1 MLKVKSGT
9 FLIIGFFI
17 LFFTACTN
25 NKSRIYIDNTTWSY
39 SINENSNEYKPLKT
53 LSFNYTKTNP
63 LTPKYKGFVWLKN
76 TFKLPTDFQ
85 NKDLALFLGISK
97 IAQETYINGQKI
109 GTSGTFPPNDFYNGE
124 KSFSYPIPNKFLN
137 FGGKENTIIIKLFVD
152 SLGSID
158 RRSFIDSGSR
168 VSAYT
173 KNVNLAN
180 SVLPFAISIFLLF
193 IAILYFFLYII
204 RPKDRSSL
212 SFSLLTL
219 FSSFF
224 LTTVSYGEIP
234 FDLSKIMSFL
244 TYNKIFNGIV
254 PYITMY
260 FAESFIRDYL
270 KYEEKIIVK
279 FIRRFFLIATIIT
292 VITPR
297 NMYSFHIVQIICYIL
312 SALQYVFSTIKIVQ
326 YFLKKDKNAFSL
338 LLGFCPIVTT
348 IILSLFLY
356 FINIYEYTR
365 ILIILGWQLTIFFFL
380 SRLLIN
386 YVSLFSKIEYLNSN
400 LEKII
405 KKKTSELEK
414 ANKILKENNKQ
425 LEIEND
431 KTIRELELAANV
443 QENFYTLKNT
453 DFKDWEIALYFE
465 PLESV
470 SGDLYDIY
478 TSNGELNGVGIFDI
492 SGHGLSSGLVTML
505 VKNIIQQE
513 IADGKN
519 KKLTEILNNINERVI
534 REKGNIENYLTGII
548 GRINKN
554 EIEFVN
560 AGHPE
565 PIFVRNDGTAEFLKK
580 EDSMQ
585 CGVIGIAE
593 FPTHFASVKYTL
605 QKGDFFVLYTDGVT
619 DIQNE
624 FGEYYEKRNF
634 LQSVKKHYKEDV
646 KTLVESL
653 KNDMFE
659 FAKNSEKKDDITIF
673 VLKRK

>member
-1 MLKVKSGT
+1 MKLKFGT
-9 FLIIGFFI
+9 FLIIGFFV

-25 NKSRIYIDNTTWSY
+25 NKSRIYLDNTTWTY
-39 SINENSNEYKPLKT
+39 SIDESSDNYKPLET
-53 LSFNYTKTNP
+53 LSFYYTKTNP
-63 LTPKYKGFVWLKN
+63 LTPKFRGFVWIKN

-97 IAQETYINGQKI
+97 IAQETYINGQKV
-109 GTSGTFPPNDFYNGE
+109 GFSGNFPPNDFYNGE
-124 KSFSYPIPNKFLN
+124 KSFSCPLPNKFLN
-137 FGGKENTIIIKLFVD
+137 FGEKENTITIKLFVD
-152 SLGSID
+152 SLGSIS
-158 RRSFIDSGSR
+158 RRTFIDLESNIFP
-168 VSAYT
+168 YT

-180 SVLPFAISIFLLF
+180 SVLPFAISIFLFF

-224 LTTVSYGEIP
+224 LTTVSYGELP
-234 FDLSKIMSFL
+234 FDFSKIMSFL
-244 TYNKIFNGIV
+244 TYNKIFSGIV

-260 FAESFIRDYL
+260 FAVSFIRDYL
-270 KYEEKIIVK
+270 NAEEKPIVK
-279 FIRRFFLIATIIT
+279 FTRRFFLVASIIAVII
-292 VITPR
+292 PKK
-297 NMYSFHIVQIICYIL
+297 MYSFHLIQLSCYII
-312 SALQYVFSTIKIVQ
+312 SALQFVFPIITIIK
-326 YFLKKDKNAFSL
+326 YFIKKDKKVVNLMIGFSPVL
-338 LLGFCPIVTT
+338 ITIVF
-348 IILSLFLY
+348 SMFLY
-356 FINIYEYTR
+356 IINIYEYTR

-405 KKKTSELEK
+405 KTKTSELEK
-414 ANKILKENNKQ
+414 TNKILEDSNKQ
-425 LEIEND
+425 LETEKN

-453 DFKDWEIALYFE
+453 DFKNWEIALYFE

-478 TSNGELNGVGIFDI
+478 TNNGELNGVGIFDI

-565 PIFVRNDGTAEFLKK
+565 PIFVKSDGTAEFLTKV
-580 EDSMQ
+580 DSSQ

-605 QKGDFFVLYTDGVT
+605 KKDDFFVFYTDGVT

-624 FGEYYEKRNF
+624 MGDYYEKSKLF
-634 LQSVKKHYKEDV
+634 QSVKRHYKEDV
-646 KTLVESL
+646 NTFVESL